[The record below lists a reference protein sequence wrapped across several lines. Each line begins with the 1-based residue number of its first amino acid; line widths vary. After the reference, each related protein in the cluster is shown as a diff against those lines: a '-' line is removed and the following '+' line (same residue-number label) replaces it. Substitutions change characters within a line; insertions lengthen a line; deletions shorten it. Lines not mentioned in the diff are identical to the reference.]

1 MERKSIAPVPASG
14 RLCSLLLRALIA
26 LPLLCALAAATLAS
40 AQVAE
45 SAVGGNQMVSAGVLG
60 SAFQNNYGQRRLAGF
75 SAFIDVDLNRH
86 YGIEGEGSWLR
97 WHQRDKVYIDTYLAG
112 PRYQF
117 NYIGRFRPY
126 AKFLIGDGKFN
137 FPYNYGYGNYFVMA
151 PGAGIDFRL
160 TPRID
165 WRVADFEYQVWPGF
179 TFGTLHNYGI
189 SSGIR
194 VRLF

>member
-1 MERKSIAPVPASG
+1 MLALRSALMRSFALLPVLLVFVSAS
-14 RLCSLLLRALIA
+14 
-26 LPLLCALAAATLAS
+26 AAR

-45 SAVGGNQMVSAGVLG
+45 SAVGGNQEVSAGVLG
-60 SAFQNNYGQRRLAGF
+60 SYFENNYGNRKLEGL
-75 SAFIDVDLNRH
+75 SAFIDLDLNRH

-97 WHQRDKVYIDTYLAG
+97 WHQRDNVYIDTYLAG

-117 NYIGRFRPY
+117 NYIARFRPY

-151 PGAGIDFRL
+151 PGAGVDYRL
-160 TPRID
+160 SRRLD
-165 WRVADFEYQVWPGF
+165 LRLVNFEYQVWPGF
-179 TFGTLHNYGI
+179 TFGTLHNYGV
-189 SSGIR
+189 SAGIR